1 VIAQK
6 SRPRRVVGIAAAG
19 LAIVA
24 VLAIA
29 LSPSPSPA
37 PEVPKLTFAVAPG
50 PTPATRQ
57 GLARTMASLRQL
69 KAPGR
74 PLVVRLYSVF
84 PGDTLAAASW
94 GAYRVYLSRA
104 LGAFER
110 GGFDVELVVRYA
122 PLHDRSSQA
131 DVRAFSALVRRIV
144 AAFGANRRF
153 VSIQITNEA
162 DLTASRASDGYFN
175 RGDAA
180 WQALIRGVGAAKA
193 TARAHH
199 FDQLR
204 VGFNYAAHDKAFW
217 RYLGQHA
224 GTRFTDG
231 LDWIGIDTYAGT
243 LTPLPASG
251 LRHGVAEAIRREVN
265 RARRV
270 YLSLARIPERVAL
283 HFSEN
288 GYATGNGHS
297 YAMQVTALDS
307 AVHTVASLSQASH
320 VTEYD
325 WFELRDAR
333 DSSGA
338 PQSQLGLL
346 THDYRPKPAFSAYRH
361 LIQDLG

>member
-1 VIAQK
+1 MIAQK
-6 SRPRRVVGIAAAG
+6 RPARRVAGIAAAG

-24 VLAIA
+24 VLTLAV
-29 LSPSPSPA
+29 LPSPSRTPTA
-37 PEVPKLTFAVAPG
+37 PRLTFAIAPG
-50 PTPATRQ
+50 LTSVTPQ
-57 GLARTMASLRQL
+57 GLARTMAFLRQL
-69 KAPGR
+69 KATER

-84 PGDTLAAASW
+84 PGDTTAAASW
-94 GAYRVYLSRA
+94 GAYRIYLSRV

-122 PLHDRSSQA
+122 PLHDRGSQS

-144 AAFGANRRF
+144 AAFGASRRF

-180 WQALIRGVGAAKA
+180 WRALIRGVITAKT
-193 TARAHH
+193 TARSHR
-199 FDQLR
+199 FGQLK
-204 VGFNYAAHDKAFW
+204 VGFNYAAHKKAFW
-217 RYLGQHA
+217 RYLGQHG
-224 GTRFTDG
+224 GTRFTDA

-243 LTPLPASG
+243 LTPLPAGG
-251 LRHGVAEAIRREVN
+251 LRRGVAEAIRREVN
-265 RARRV
+265 GARHV
-270 YLSLARIPERVAL
+270 YFPLARIPERVAL

-297 YAMQVTALDS
+297 YAMQVTALTT
-307 AVHTVASLSQASH
+307 AVETVASLSRASH

-325 WFELRDAR
+325 WFELRDASG
-333 DSSGA
+333 SSKR

-346 THDYRPKPAFSAYRH
+346 THDYRPKPAFSAYRR
-361 LIQDLG
+361 LVQGFG